1 MPITPSAVP
10 DAVAPPAAAHTA
22 TYGIVP
28 MAVPVPALY
37 DVVVP
42 AVARSIRCSGSQRAI
57 YNRVATGYIYNR
69 VATGYIYI

>member
-42 AVARSIRCSGSQRAI
+42 AVARSNPLQ
-57 YNRVATGYIYNR
+57 RVATGYIYNR
-69 VATGYIYI
+69 VAMGYI